1 MGLFVIKYGYFING
15 RVIIKTVRSLLQEK
29 GHDVVV
35 IGPSDSVSDAMQKM
49 TTNNIGALLV
59 VKDKKLVGILTER
72 DFSRKYCLL
81 NRSVKDMRVEE
92 IMTRQVAYV
101 GLDYTNED
109 CMALMTEIRVRHLP
123 VLDDGN
129 IVGILSIGDLVKDI
143 ISQHEFVIQ
152 QLIQYIYD
160 AREI

>member
-1 MGLFVIKYGYFING
+1 M
-15 RVIIKTVRSLLQEK
+15 KTVRSLLQEK
-29 GHDVVV
+29 GYDVVV